1 MIATIHY
8 VDADNG
14 HTVRTGRYD
23 AFNKL
28 LNRDPVESDYNKQED
43 ARTSIMIEEG
53 DIANSP
59 ILICIEG
66 GKR

>member
-8 VDADNG
+8 VDVDKG

-28 LNRDPVESDYNKQED
+28 LNRDPIESNYNKQEN

-66 GKR
+66 GKK

>member
-8 VDADNG
+8 IDVDKG
-14 HTVRTGRYD
+14 LTVRSGRYD

-59 ILICIEG
+59 VLICIEG
-66 GKR
+66 GKK

>member
-8 VDADNG
+8 VDVDKG
-14 HTVRTGRYD
+14 HTVRSGRYD

-28 LNRDPVESDYNKQED
+28 LNRDQLESIYNKQED

-66 GKR
+66 GKK

>member
-23 AFNKL
+23 AFSKM
-28 LNRDPVESDYNKQED
+28 LNRDASESVYNNQEE
-43 ARTSIMIEEG
+43 ARVTLMIEENA
-53 DIANSP
+53 IADSA

-66 GKR
+66 GLK

>member
-1 MIATIHY
+1 MIASIHY
-8 VDADNG
+8 TDADKG
-14 HTVRTGRYD
+14 HTIRTGRYD

-28 LNRDPVESDYNKQED
+28 LNRDTLESIYNKQED

-66 GKR
+66 GKK

>member
-8 VDADNG
+8 VDVDKG

-28 LNRDPVESDYNKQED
+28 LNRDPIESNYNKQEN

-59 ILICIEG
+59 ILICIKG
-66 GKR
+66 GKK